1 MLGLV
6 SAGLAT
12 TSASAGRVVSDMTR
26 DERSAGRGAVTLF
39 LCGDVMTGRG
49 IDQVLPHPVHPRLY
63 EPYVRSAV
71 DYVTLAER
79 ENGPI
84 PRGVAFD
91 YVWGDALTEL
101 GRIAPDLRII
111 NLETAVTTS
120 ETPWPRKGIHYR
132 MHPRNIP
139 CLNAAGIDACV
150 LANNHVLDWGR
161 AGLEET
167 LTTLRQA
174 GVETVGAGGDLASA
188 SAPRVLGF
196 SGGGRLLVYACAH
209 PSSGVPPGW
218 EAGAGRPGV
227 SLLGAF
233 SPEAVERIGREIAAV
248 RRPGDRVLVSLHWG
262 GNWGYRISSEH
273 RRFAHWLI
281 DEAAVDIVHGHS
293 SHHPKGI
300 EIYKERPIFY
310 GCGDF
315 LNDYEGIGGHEA
327 YRSDLTLMYF
337 PTLDRCTGRLL
348 RLVLTPLRI
357 RRFRLHYPSER
368 ERAWLLQTLQR
379 ECGPLGALVKSAG
392 DGRFEVTW

>member
-1 MLGLV
+1 
-6 SAGLAT
+6 
-12 TSASAGRVVSDMTR
+12 MTR

-233 SPEAVERIGREIAAV
+233 SPEAVERIGR
-248 RRPGDRVLVSLHWG
+248 
-262 GNWGYRISSEH
+262 
-273 RRFAHWLI
+273 
-281 DEAAVDIVHGHS
+281 
-293 SHHPKGI
+293 
-300 EIYKERPIFY
+300 
-310 GCGDF
+310 
-315 LNDYEGIGGHEA
+315 
-327 YRSDLTLMYF
+327 
-337 PTLDRCTGRLL
+337 
-348 RLVLTPLRI
+348 
-357 RRFRLHYPSER
+357 
-368 ERAWLLQTLQR
+368 
-379 ECGPLGALVKSAG
+379 
-392 DGRFEVTW
+392 